1 MNPEDFKKQKR
12 IEAVFVRNYVDTSK
26 IDVDVIGDSALIR
39 GDFYV
44 FEYSPE
50 GHKMKDPT
58 EARGVMKKT
67 CMTIEQE
74 IRRMGE
80 VTSIS
85 WQLKNWEK
93 SGSNWTKKKAGS

>member
-12 IEAVFVRNYVDTSK
+12 IEAVMVRHYVDTTK
-26 IDVDVIGDSALIR
+26 IDVDVIGDSAMIR
-39 GDFYV
+39 GELHI
-44 FEYSPE
+44 FEYSPD
-50 GHKMKDPT
+50 GAKMRDPT
-58 EARGVMKKT
+58 EARGVVKKA

-80 VTSIS
+80 ITSIS

-93 SGSNWTKKKAGS
+93 SGTNWSKKRAG